1 MKIIKKE
8 YHTVVSEFTYELDD
22 DEIIEQFESVENFK
36 ALLDEDDWDVIDFIN
51 QSDYERYDDWVTDRR
66 GGYEVTYEIEDE

>member
-8 YHTVVSEFTYELDD
+8 YHTVVSEFTYELDEE
-22 DEIIEQFESVENFK
+22 EIIDRFESVENFK

-51 QSDYERYDDWVTDRR
+51 QSDYERYDDWVSDRK
-66 GGYEVTYEIEDE
+66 GGYEVTYEFEDE

>member
-8 YHTVVSEFTYELDD
+8 YHTVVSEFTYELDEE
-22 DEIIEQFESVENFK
+22 EIIDRFESIENFK

-51 QSDYERYDDWVTDRR
+51 QSDYERYDDWVSDRK
-66 GGYEVTYEIEDE
+66 GGYEVTYEIEE

>member
-22 DEIIEQFESVENFK
+22 DEIIEQFESVETFK

-51 QSDYERYDDWVTDRR
+51 QSDYERYDDWVTDRK
-66 GGYEVTYEIEDE
+66 GGYEVTYEVENE

>member
-8 YHTVVSEFTYELDD
+8 YHTVVSEFTYELDEE
-22 DEIIEQFESVENFK
+22 EIIDRFESVENFK

-51 QSDYERYDDWVTDRR
+51 QSDYERYDDWVTDRK
-66 GGYEVTYEIEDE
+66 GGYEVTYEVEDE

>member
-8 YHTVVSEFTYELDD
+8 YHTVVSEFTYELDEE
-22 DEIIEQFESVENFK
+22 EIIDRFESVENFK

-51 QSDYERYDDWVTDRR
+51 QSDYERYDDWVSDRK
-66 GGYEVTYEIEDE
+66 GGYEVTYEIEE

>member
-51 QSDYERYDDWVTDRR
+51 QSDYERYDDWVTDRK

>member
-8 YHTVVSEFTYELDD
+8 YHTVVSEFTYELDEE
-22 DEIIEQFESVENFK
+22 EIIDRFESVEKFK

-51 QSDYERYDDWVTDRR
+51 QSDYERYDDWVTDRK
-66 GGYEVTYEIEDE
+66 GGYEVTYEVEE